1 MISLYIAPPSKV
13 DIENTFSSSML
24 CVWSVWGC
32 FNFQR
37 KMKKI
42 LRNINTS
49 ESVPK
54 KGIMIKRMI
63 LCPSFKICLP
73 PRQDCN
79 PVTIPKYLSL
89 FKCFAIG
96 KRTLQLI
103 IGYVYIWQPTHF
115 FKINWN
121 KWERLLCE
129 MFNISKL
136 WNCQFV
142 KISFLWASYDLDL
155 AGANELNYIFELEC
169 HG

>member
-63 LCPSFKICLP
+63 FCPSFKICLP
-73 PRQDCN
+73 TRQGCN
-79 PVTIPKYLSL
+79 PVTIP
-89 FKCFAIG
+89 
-96 KRTLQLI
+96 RNTLLPCSASMWACLNALLLGRGQPPTYYRICLHMTTNTFLQKQL
-103 IGYVYIWQPTHF
+103 
-115 FKINWN
+115 
-121 KWERLLCE
+121 E
-129 MFNISKL
+129 
-136 WNCQFV
+136 
-142 KISFLWASYDLDL
+142 
-155 AGANELNYIFELEC
+155 
-169 HG
+169 